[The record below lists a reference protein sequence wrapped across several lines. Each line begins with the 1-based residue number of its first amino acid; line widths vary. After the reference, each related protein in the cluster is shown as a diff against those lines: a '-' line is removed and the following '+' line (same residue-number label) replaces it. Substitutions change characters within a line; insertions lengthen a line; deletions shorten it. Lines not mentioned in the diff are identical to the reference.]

1 MGETKKDILQ
11 RVYLVYIFICIFGAA
26 IVGRIW
32 HLQYVQGDAWRAQ
45 ADSLTTKL
53 KTIEPS
59 RGNIYTSD
67 GSLLATSVPIY
78 DLRVDILSESITKE
92 IFNDNIDS
100 LSICLAKLFKDKPAS
115 EYKRILRE
123 SRREGERFLL
133 LKRGVSYKELLA
145 VKTFPIF
152 RMGRYKGGLM
162 PEQKNKRIKPFEYL
176 ASRTVGYKMDDVE
189 PVGIEG
195 AFDKQLKGVSG
206 MRLMQKISGNVW
218 KPLNDE
224 NEIEPRDGNDVITT
238 IDLNIQDVAQHSLEN
253 YLMQNNAEKGCAIL
267 MEVETGEIRAIA
279 NLKRGSDGK
288 YREEF
293 NFGIGESTEP
303 GSTFK
308 LASVMALMEDG
319 YVDLDDTV
327 DTQGGAVR
335 FANRIM
341 KDSHDG
347 GYGRISFQHA
357 FEVSSNVGI
366 SKMVNKHYA
375 KNPQAFIDRVRSFGV
390 GSKLGLQIPGEG
402 KPFLKNTDDKY
413 WSKVSLPWISIGYEC
428 SLTPLQILT
437 FYNAVANNGRMV
449 KPLFVKQIRNKGH
462 VVQEFKPVILHDSIA
477 SPATIAKVKLML
489 EGVVQ
494 KGTATNL
501 KHAQYQIAGKTGTA
515 QIANAG
521 AGYKGADKMRYQAS
535 FVGYFPADNPKYSCI
550 VVVYAPNGGL
560 YYAAQVAGPIFKEIA
575 DKVFASS
582 IELHKEL
589 KLEENLAQNIPST
602 KNGQFRQT
610 EKVVKTLRIPAKLP
624 ESQDRWIAAKST
636 SDNVVFTGVK
646 FRHDQVP
653 NVVGM
658 GLRDAI
664 YLLESKGL
672 QVRIIG
678 RGTVVKQSVNA
689 GSKIQRGQEI
699 VIQLG

>member
-1 MGETKKDILQ
+1 MGDTKKDILK
-11 RVYLVYIFICIFGAA
+11 RVYLVYLFICIFGAA

-32 HLQYVQGDAWRAQ
+32 HLQFVEGDSWRAK
-45 ADSLTTKL
+45 ADSLTTRLNK
-53 KTIEPS
+53 IEPA

-78 DLRVDILSESITKE
+78 DLRVDMLSESITKE
-92 IFNDNIDS
+92 IFNNNIDS
-100 LSICLAKLFKDKPAS
+100 LSISLSRLFKDRPAS
-115 EYKRILRE
+115 EYKLVLRE
-123 SRREGERFLL
+123 ARREGARYFLL
-133 LKRGVSYKELLA
+133 KKGVSYKELQA
-145 VKTFPIF
+145 VKKFPIF
-152 RMGRYKGGLM
+152 RMGRYKGGLI
-162 PEQKNKRIKPFEYL
+162 PEQKNKRVKPFEYL

-195 AFDKQLKGVSG
+195 AFDKHLKGVSG
-206 MRLMQKISGNVW
+206 MRLMQRISGNVW

-253 YLMQNNAEKGCAIL
+253 QLMKHNAEKGCAIL
-267 MEVETGEIRAIA
+267 MEVATGEIRAIA
-279 NLKRGSDGK
+279 NLKRGTDGR

-293 NFGIGESTEP
+293 NFGVGESTEP

-308 LASVMALMEDG
+308 LASIMALLEDG
-319 YVDLDDTV
+319 YVDLDDIV

-335 FANRIM
+335 FSNRIM

-347 GYGRISFQHA
+347 GYGKISVQNV
-357 FEVSSNVGI
+357 FELSSNVGI
-366 SKMVNKHYA
+366 SKMVHQYYS
-375 KNPQAFIDRVRSFGV
+375 KNPQNFIDRVKSFGI
-390 GSKLGLQIPGEG
+390 GNKLDLQIPGEG
-402 KPFLKNTDDKY
+402 TPFLKNTDHKY

-449 KPLFVKQIRNKGH
+449 RPLFVKEIRNKGH
-462 VVQEFKPVILHDSIA
+462 LVEEFKPVIIRDSIA
-477 SPATIAKVKLML
+477 SPSTIAKVKVML
-489 EGVVQ
+489 EGVVER
-494 KGTATNL
+494 GTATNL
-501 KHAQYQIAGKTGTA
+501 RHAQYKIAGKTGTA
-515 QIANAG
+515 QIANLKE
-521 AGYKGADKMRYQAS
+521 GYKTGKMRYQAS
-535 FVGYFPADNPKYSCI
+535 FVGYFPADNPKYTCI
-550 VVVYAPNGGL
+550 VVVYAPNGGM
-560 YYAAQVAGPIFKEIA
+560 YYASQVAGPIFKEIA

-589 KLEENLAQNIPST
+589 KLEENLAQNVPAA
-602 KNGQFRQT
+602 KNGQYRQT
-610 EKVVKTLRIPAKLP
+610 ATVVKALNIPASLP
-624 ESQDRWIAAKST
+624 DNQDRWIAARST
-636 SDNVVFTGVK
+636 DDNVVFTGVK

-672 QVRIIG
+672 QVRIVG
-678 RGTVVKQSVNA
+678 RGTVIRQSVSA
-689 GSKIQRGQEI
+689 GSKLQKGQEI
-699 VIQLG
+699 IIQLG

>member
-1 MGETKKDILQ
+1 MGDTKKDILG
-11 RVYLVYIFICIFGAA
+11 RVYLVYFCICIFGAA

-32 HLQYVQGDAWRAQ
+32 HLQFVEGDTWRAK
-45 ADSLTTKL
+45 ADSLTTRLNK
-53 KTIEPS
+53 IEPS

-78 DLRVDILSESITKE
+78 DLRVDMLSESITKE
-92 IFNDNIDS
+92 IFNNNVDS
-100 LSICLAKLFKDKPAS
+100 LSIYLSKLFKDKPAS
-115 EYKRILRE
+115 EYKYALRE
-123 SRREGERFLL
+123 SRREGQRYFLL
-133 LKRGVSYKELLA
+133 KKGVSYKELLA
-145 VKTFPIF
+145 VRKMPIF
-152 RMGRYKGGLM
+152 KMGRYKGGLI

-195 AFDKQLKGVSG
+195 AFDKQLKGVAG

-253 YLMQNNAEKGCAIL
+253 YLKQNDAEKGCAIL
-267 MEVETGEIRAIA
+267 MEVATGEIRAIA
-279 NLKRGSDGK
+279 NLKRGNDGR

-293 NFGIGESTEP
+293 NFAVGESTEP

-308 LASVMALMEDG
+308 LASVMALIEDG
-319 YVDLDDTV
+319 YVELDDTV
-327 DTQGGAVR
+327 DTQGGAIR
-335 FANRIM
+335 YANRIM

-347 GYGRISFQHA
+347 GYGKISMQNV
-357 FEVSSNVGI
+357 FEVSSNVGV
-366 SKMVNKHYA
+366 SRMVHKFYS
-375 KNPQAFIDRVRSFGV
+375 KNPQTFIDRVKSFGV
-390 GSKLGLQIPGEG
+390 GSKLDLQIPGEG
-402 KPFLKNTDDKY
+402 NPFLKNTDDKF

-437 FYNAVANNGRMV
+437 FYNAVANNGTMV
-449 KPLFVKQIRNKGH
+449 KPLFVKEIRNKGH
-462 VVQEFKPVILHDSIA
+462 LVEEFKPVILRDSIA
-477 SPATIAKVKLML
+477 SQATIGKVKKML
-489 EGVVQ
+489 EGVVER
-494 KGTATNL
+494 GTATNL
-501 KHAQYQIAGKTGTA
+501 RHAQYKIAGKTGTA

-521 AGYKGADKMRYQAS
+521 AGYKGATKMRYQAS

-560 YYAAQVAGPIFKEIA
+560 YYASQVAGPIFKEIA

-589 KLEENLAQNIPST
+589 KLEQNLAQNIPSA
-602 KNGQFRQT
+602 KNGQYRQT
-610 EKVVKTLRIPAKLP
+610 AKVIETLNIPAQLP
-624 ESQDRWIAAKST
+624 PNQDRWLAAKST
-636 SDNVVFTGVK
+636 SDNVVFTAVK

-653 NVVGM
+653 NVIGM

-664 YLLESKGL
+664 YLLESKGI

-678 RGTVVKQSVNA
+678 RGTVKKQSVNA

>member
-1 MGETKKDILQ
+1 MGDTKKDILK
-11 RVYLVYIFICIFGAA
+11 RIYLVYLFICFFGAA
-26 IVGRIW
+26 IIGKIW
-32 HLQYVQGDAWRAQ
+32 HLQFVEGPAWRAK

-53 KTIEPS
+53 NKIEPS

-78 DLRVDILSESITKE
+78 DLRIDILSESITKE
-92 IFNDNIDS
+92 IFNNNIDS
-100 LSICLAKLFKDKPAS
+100 LAISLSRLFNDKPAS
-115 EYKRILRE
+115 EYKRLIRE
-123 SRREGERFLL
+123 TRHDGERYYL
-133 LKRGVSYKELLA
+133 LKKGISYKELLA
-145 VKTFPIF
+145 VKKFPIF
-152 RMGRYKGGLM
+152 RMGRYKGGLI

-238 IDLNIQDVAQHSLEN
+238 IDLNIQDVAQHSLE
-253 YLMQNNAEKGCAIL
+253 YHLMQNNAEKGCAIL
-267 MEVETGEIRAIA
+267 MEVATGEIRAIA

-293 NFGIGESTEP
+293 NYGIGESTEP

-308 LASVMALMEDG
+308 LASMMALIEDG
-319 YVDLDDTV
+319 FVEPDDTI

-341 KDSHDG
+341 KDSHEG
-347 GYGRISFQHA
+347 GYGKISAQHV
-357 FEVSSNVGI
+357 FEVSSNVGV
-366 SKMVNKHYA
+366 SKMVNKYYS
-375 KNPQAFIDRVRSFGV
+375 KNPQLFINRVKSFGV
-390 GSKLGLQIPGEG
+390 GSMLGLQIPGEG
-402 KPFLKNTDDKY
+402 KPFLKNTDNKY

-437 FYNAVANNGRMV
+437 FYNAVANNGTMV
-449 KPLFVKQIRNKGH
+449 RPLFVKEIRNKGH
-462 VVQEFKPVILHDSIA
+462 LVESFKTVILKDSIA
-477 SPATIAKVKLML
+477 SPSTISKVKLML

-494 KGTATNL
+494 RGTATNL
-501 KHAQYQIAGKTGTA
+501 KHAQYKIAGKTGTA
-515 QIANAG
+515 QIANAA
-521 AGYKGADKMRYQAS
+521 AGYKGGVKMRYQAS

-589 KLEENLAQNIPST
+589 KLEQNLAQNIPST

-610 EKVVKTLRIPAKLP
+610 EKVIKELQIPAQLP
-624 ESQDRWIAAKST
+624 ASQDRWIAARATKN
-636 SDNVVFTGVK
+636 NVVFTGVK

-653 NVVGM
+653 NVIGM

-678 RGTVVKQSVNA
+678 RGTVIRQSVN
-689 GSKIQRGQEI
+689 GGVKIQKGQEI
-699 VIQLG
+699 TIQLG